1 VASVP
6 DSSVLS
12 QVVSS
17 AGAGTALIVVL
28 ILTGILNT
36 SRYTDRVEAET
47 KRWKQAYDAERQLT
61 TASAAAIA
69 AAAARAD
76 AAVEVAALT
85 KELLEDL
92 RRRTDAIP
100 ERTPP

>member
-1 VASVP
+1 MP
-6 DSSVLS
+6 DSSVLT

-36 SRYTDRVEAET
+36 SRYTDRVEAEG

-61 TASAAAIA
+61 AAKDAAIA
-69 AAAARAD
+69 TAVARAD
-76 AAVEVAALT
+76 AAVEVASLT
-85 KELLEDL
+85 KELLQDL
-92 RRRTDAIP
+92 RRRSDAIP
-100 ERTPP
+100 DRPPP

>member
-1 VASVP
+1 MP
-6 DSSVLS
+6 DSSILA

-36 SRYTDRVEAET
+36 SRYTDRVEAEG
-47 KRWKQAYDAERQLT
+47 KRWKQAFDAERQLG
-61 TASAAAIA
+61 AAKDTAIA
-69 AAAARAD
+69 AAVSRAD
-76 AAVEVAALT
+76 AAVEVAQLT
-85 KELLEDL
+85 KELLQDL

-100 ERTPP
+100 DRPPPP

>member
-1 VASVP
+1 MP
-6 DSSVLS
+6 DSSVLA

-36 SRYTDRVEAET
+36 SRYTDRVEAEG
-47 KRWKQAYDAERQLT
+47 KRWKEAFEAERQL
-61 TASAAAIA
+61 SAAKDAA
-69 AAAARAD
+69 VTAAAARAD
-76 AAVEVAALT
+76 AAVEVASLT

-92 RRRTDAIP
+92 RRRTGAIAQKA
-100 ERTPP
+100 PP